1 MESKKLAN
9 SKGNGGMF
17 LGKIWNNFK
26 EHPIK
31 FGCFTYILLM
41 IVASVI
47 WGISSSISDA
57 SKKSQKES
65 CQQETYEELKKT
77 DKNAPKSYEEAFQ
90 KNDFAA
96 ARLYLACYDRSDLL
110 GSFDYDDKKRDL
122 DKAEMTSLL
131 RLKKIDKARALAT
144 ESNLIAT
151 FQENVSEMI
160 LPQFL
165 SENDLES
172 SISVLNDWT
181 FSEMPVFEA
190 QEVKDKDIKRQNSSY
205 NEEINKYNALVDK
218 VLQKAI
224 SLKDKAKA
232 KACLILYKEILVMD
246 KKVEVNKIETEAS
259 KDNHFWEDKEYTYF
273 YDVTFK
279 KENPARTSAE
289 KKIKETI
296 K

>member
-1 MESKKLAN
+1 
-9 SKGNGGMF
+9 
-17 LGKIWNNFK
+17 
-26 EHPIK
+26 
-31 FGCFTYILLM
+31 M
-41 IVASVI
+41 IVGSVI

-65 CQQETYEELKKT
+65 CQQEKYEELKKT
-77 DKNAPKSYEEAFQ
+77 DKDAPKSYEEAFQ

-96 ARLYLACYDRSDLL
+96 ARLYLACFDSNDLWERS
-110 GSFDYDDKKRDL
+110 DYDDKKRDL
-122 DKAEMTSLL
+122 DKAEITSLL

-144 ESNLIAT
+144 ESNLITT
-151 FQENVSEMI
+151 FQKNVSEMI

-181 FSEMPVFEA
+181 FSETPIFEA
-190 QEVKDKDIKRQNSSY
+190 QEVKDNNIKKQNSSY
-205 NEEINKYNALVDK
+205 NEEVNKYNALVDK

-224 SLKDKAKA
+224 SLKDKANA

-246 KKVEVNKIETEAS
+246 KKVEVNKVETEAS

-289 KKIKETI
+289 KKIKETL